1 MVNTIDMQDI
11 RHLNLF
17 SQITRIN
24 TTFCMNYNKTLIFAV
39 PKNLLNKALG
49 EQGRNIKKMSEIL
62 GTKVKII
69 PSPRGI
75 TDVKSFI
82 ENLIK
87 PVTFKS
93 LEIKGNEM
101 TITAGPQNK
110 AMLIG
115 RNKQRL
121 IELQK
126 IVKDYFGKELKII

>member
-1 MVNTIDMQDI
+1 MD
-11 RHLNLF
+11 
-17 SQITRIN
+17 
-24 TTFCMNYNKTLIFAV
+24 YNKTLFFAV

-49 EQGRNIKKMSEIL
+49 EQGRNVKRMSEIL

-75 TDVKSFI
+75 VDVKSFI

-87 PVTFKS
+87 PITFKS
-93 LEIKGNEM
+93 LDIRGNEM
-101 TITAGPQNK
+101 IITAGPQNK

-121 IELQK
+121 IELQR
-126 IVKDYFGKELKII
+126 IVEDYFGKELKII

>member
-1 MVNTIDMQDI
+1 MD
-11 RHLNLF
+11 
-17 SQITRIN
+17 
-24 TTFCMNYNKTLIFAV
+24 YNKTLIFAV

-75 TDVKSFI
+75 HDVKPFI
-82 ENLIK
+82 ENIIK

-93 LEIKGNEM
+93 LDVKGNEM
-101 TITAGPQNK
+101 IITAGSQSK

-121 IELQK
+121 IELQR